1 MSVFMKKFFISILA
15 LIISIGLS
23 SCVSENVKLAEEAYS
38 NEDFERVVELLET
51 EDGLSNKTNEMLV
64 ISKAKIACDDEK
76 YLDALDLLLQL
87 KDGKD
92 LDFYTEVKENLV
104 QVAIAEADSK
114 MLVDAITLDSEIGV
128 FSKDIIIEGCD
139 NYEYD
144 CFKTLYGMI
153 ESLADSELKDELIK
167 YAGSNKEKRTMAFL
181 VGTWEWQRNCETNT
195 RVNNILYKDN
205 LLATVETVGDNEK
218 DYQILKGDVYWKD
231 FVFIDDNEFTCINL
245 CKTKNGAAVE
255 CMALGE
261 IDYENDSI
269 HLHLT
274 APEPYVMVDADRNW
288 IRK

>member
-1 MSVFMKKFFISILA
+1 MSVFIKKFFISILA

-64 ISKAKIACDDEK
+64 ISMAKIACDDEK

-153 ESLADSELKDELIK
+153 ES
-167 YAGSNKEKRTMAFL
+167 
-181 VGTWEWQRNCETNT
+181 
-195 RVNNILYKDN
+195 
-205 LLATVETVGDNEK
+205 
-218 DYQILKGDVYWKD
+218 
-231 FVFIDDNEFTCINL
+231 
-245 CKTKNGAAVE
+245 
-255 CMALGE
+255 
-261 IDYENDSI
+261 
-269 HLHLT
+269 
-274 APEPYVMVDADRNW
+274 
-288 IRK
+288 